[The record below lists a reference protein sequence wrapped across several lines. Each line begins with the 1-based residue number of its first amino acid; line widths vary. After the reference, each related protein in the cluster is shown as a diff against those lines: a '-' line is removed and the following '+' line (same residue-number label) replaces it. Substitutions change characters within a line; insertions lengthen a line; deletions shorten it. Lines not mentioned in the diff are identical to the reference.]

1 MAQARDRHVQRR
13 VLPVGVRDRR
23 DSEVRRMVEAVAADA
38 RMLRAMSVDFADAA
52 DPRHLVRRPS
62 AADPFA
68 LRMPLSTATARGFL
82 RLVVDTHPLSS

>member
-1 MAQARDRHVQRR
+1 
-13 VLPVGVRDRR
+13 
-23 DSEVRRMVEAVAADA
+23 
-38 RMLRAMSVDFADAA
+38 MLRAMSVDFADAA

-68 LRMPLSTATARGFL
+68 LRMPLSTAAARGFL